1 MIPRVLLAT
10 LVVFATHPTF
20 VYAGHCG
27 QAVQR
32 VVKQQA
38 VVQYAAP
45 VVAQQV
51 YGHAYQQQ
59 VVLKQVGY
67 VPQYYTVGA
76 DVKEEALAER
86 IALKAL
92 EQINQQINRQMDRYD
107 RREERRGGGFVHPGQ
122 TIAQHNCAQCHTEG
136 SAKVAAGAP
145 LLFDGL
151 GKWLGNDDQAKR
163 AIDMAYAGSM
173 PPKTEGAPPRL
184 EDQDFYAFKSYLT
197 EATSP
202 IGK

>member
-10 LVVFATHPTF
+10 LVVFATHPAF

-27 QAVQR
+27 QQVQR

-59 VVLKQVGY
+59 VVLKQVAY
-67 VPQYYTVGA
+67 PLYEYRVGA
-76 DVKEEALAER
+76 NLQNEAQAELLAR
-86 IALKAL
+86 KAL
-92 EQINQQINRQMDRYD
+92 DLLEKKLEDQVARRNDRQPA
-107 RREERRGGGFVHPGQ
+107 GFTHPGQ
-122 TIAQHNCAQCHTEG
+122 TVAQQKCATCHSAG
-136 SAKVAAGAP
+136 SAATQKAESPAP
-145 LLFDGL
+145 VFFSGL
-151 GKWLGNDDQAKR
+151 GEWTGTQDQAVSAVNAAR
-163 AIDMAYAGSM
+163 EGRM
-173 PPKTEGAPPRL
+173 PPKGPEIDTDSYLAL
-184 EDQDFYAFKSYLT
+184 KSYLT